1 MKKCLLFLVFATSV
15 MAGVAQNTLGVSIF
29 KQSADTLY
37 YNQTLSLSVFNAFYG
52 PQGTFFSGSIGL
64 KYSING
70 VTQTDTLTV
79 SGANPATIYANTAV
93 LGNVEI
99 PINTSKF
106 AGGGG
111 HTIIV
116 WPIVTNGDSLG
127 VANHDSVKIY
137 VAGWLGVEKHILDS
151 ELYIF
156 PNPCKT
162 NLSISNS
169 TDTPIKAWQIVGLD
183 GRVMLENKSV
193 DAQNL
198 NIDVRSLSAGV
209 YVLKFI
215 RADGAW
221 RGKKFLKE

>member
-1 MKKCLLFLVFATSV
+1 MKKCLLFLVFATTV
-15 MAGVAQNTLGVSIF
+15 IAGVAQNTLGVSIF

-37 YNQTLSLSVFNAFYG
+37 YNQTLSLNVFNAFYG
-52 PQGTFFSGSIGL
+52 PQGTFFSGSVGL

-70 VTQTDTLTV
+70 VTQSDTLSV
-79 SGANPATIYANTAV
+79 GGANPATIYANTAL
-93 LGNVEI
+93 LGVVDI
-99 PINTSKF
+99 PITTAKF

-127 VANHDSVKIY
+127 VANNDSVKIY
-137 VAGWLGVEKHILDS
+137 VAGWLGVEKNQQESGLS
-151 ELYIF
+151 LF

-162 NLSISNS
+162 NLSVTNHSDIQIQS
-169 TDTPIKAWQIVGLD
+169 WQIIGLD
-183 GRVMLENKSV
+183 GKILLESKSV
-193 DAQNL
+193 YSQHF
-198 NIDVRSLSAGV
+198 NIDVSQLPSGV
-209 YVLKFI
+209 YLMKLI

>member
-1 MKKCLLFLVFATSV
+1 MKKCLLFLLFATSV
-15 MAGVAQNTLGVSIF
+15 FAGVAQNTLGVSIF

-37 YNQTLSLSVFNAFYG
+37 YNQTLSLNVFNAFYG

-70 VTQTDTLTV
+70 VIQSDILTIG
-79 SGANPATIYANTAV
+79 GANLDTIYANTAH
-93 LGNVEI
+93 LGVVDI
-99 PINTSKF
+99 PITVSKF

-127 VANHDSVKIY
+127 VANDDSVKIF
-137 VAGWLGVEKHILDS
+137 VAGWLGVEKHQLES
-151 ELYIF
+151 ELNIF

-162 NLSISNS
+162 NLSIQNT
-169 TDTPIKAWQIVGLD
+169 TDTQIKAWQIVGLD
-183 GRVMLENKSV
+183 GRVLIENKSV

-198 NIDVRSLSAGV
+198 NIDVRSLPAGV
-209 YVLKFI
+209 YVMKLI